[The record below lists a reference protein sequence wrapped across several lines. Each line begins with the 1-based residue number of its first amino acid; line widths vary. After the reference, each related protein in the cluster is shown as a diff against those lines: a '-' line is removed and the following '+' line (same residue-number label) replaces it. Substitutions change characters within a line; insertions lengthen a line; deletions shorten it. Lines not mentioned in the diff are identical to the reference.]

1 MIVLVDNY
9 DSFSY
14 NLYQYLGIA
23 ISKINNLDLEINSD
37 DIIKE
42 IKVIRNDQF
51 TINQIKELNPNIII
65 LSPGPGKPSNA
76 GICIPLVKEFQGKI
90 PILGVCLGHQAICE
104 AYGGKISY
112 AKEIMHG
119 KTSTLKLKNDP
130 LFKDLNDSIQAARYH
145 SLALI
150 ENTLPQELDVIART
164 IDDEIMAVKHKNY
177 PIYGL
182 QFHPESILTPE
193 GLDII
198 TNFLKML

>member
-1 MIVLVDNY
+1 MILLVDNY

-76 GICIPLVKEFQGKI
+76 GICVPIVKEFQGKV

-119 KTSTLKLKNDP
+119 KTSTLKLNDDP